1 MAENYQD
8 ITLNI
13 DFIKHAFSQINNKKT
28 PIRIF
33 HNYFLK
39 NIEIS
44 DKTIDIGSGKHS
56 SYLNFLKKKKCKT
69 FFCR

>member
-1 MAENYQD
+1 MTKDYEE

-13 DFIKHAFSQINNKKT
+13 DFIKHAFGQINNNKT

-33 HNYFLK
+33 HNYFLR

-44 DKTIDIGSGKHS
+44 KKTIDIGSGKHS
-56 SYLNFLKKKKCKT
+56 SYLDFLKKKM
-69 FFCR
+69 

>member
-1 MAENYQD
+1 MTKDYEE

-13 DFIKHAFSQINNKKT
+13 DFIKHAFSQINNNKT

-44 DKTIDIGSGKHS
+44 EKTIDIGSGKHS
-56 SYLNFLKKKKCKT
+56 S
-69 FFCR
+69 